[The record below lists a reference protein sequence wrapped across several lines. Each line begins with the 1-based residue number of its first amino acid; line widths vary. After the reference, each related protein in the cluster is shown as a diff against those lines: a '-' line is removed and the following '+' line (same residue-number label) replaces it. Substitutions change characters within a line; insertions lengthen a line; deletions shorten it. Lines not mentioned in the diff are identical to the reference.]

1 MSWNQGGRFKSR
13 GSHSEGSDR
22 AAMVTHISVRRIIQ
36 EGIAPFKRI
45 LHLIL
50 TEIDFEM
57 YDLQPRPKEEM
68 GSWEAW

>member
-1 MSWNQGGRFKSR
+1 
-13 GSHSEGSDR
+13 
-22 AAMVTHISVRRIIQ
+22 MVTHISVRRIIQ